1 MLLISLK
8 NAVNSIP
15 VTDEDLQLMSK
26 DTTQATRCFFCRF
39 EKSSFFLSHRKEKWW
54 EMKMRQTKKEAI
66 PKEASLVGLR
76 NIHVT
81 FQTAFRLIV
90 QYIPCCKKMGR
101 RDVCF
106 GSE

>member
-15 VTDEDLQLMSK
+15 GTDEDLQLMSK
-26 DTTQATRCFFCRF
+26 DTTQATTCFFCRF
-39 EKSSFFLSHRKEKWW
+39 KKSSFFLSHRKEKWRK
-54 EMKMRQTKKEAI
+54 MKMRQTKKEAI

-81 FQTAFRLIV
+81 FQTAFRLIM
-90 QYIPCCKKMGR
+90 QKPCCKKTGR